1 MQKLNGGHRLQ
12 PWRAYARIELYAA
25 VSCSD
30 RLWQVMTA
38 HTASLVP
45 RPPGPTGCEWLA
57 PAMEMAAAAG
67 GNWPPVYAA
76 PVALTAARFPRV
88 ATRTPGLHAGSVR
101 AARDFTRATL
111 QRWGVTTCRD
121 DVAVVMSELLTNAL
135 HHALPPGAAQPR
147 WPIRLGLLQP
157 GPCVLCAVADP
168 SDQVPMLKDPDYL
181 AESGRG
187 LHVVASL
194 SSGWGWTAPGR
205 AGKIVWAMFPTD
217 APEARLS
224 LCLVLAADDPKPSD
238 VAECA
243 HGTHCDHPL
252 WQRSRPLA

>member
-1 MQKLNGGHRLQ
+1 
-12 PWRAYARIELYAA
+12 
-25 VSCSD
+25 
-30 RLWQVMTA
+30 
-38 HTASLVP
+38 
-45 RPPGPTGCEWLA
+45 
-57 PAMEMAAAAG
+57 MEMAATAG
-67 GNWPPVYAA
+67 GSWPPAYAA

-88 ATRTPGLHAGSVR
+88 ATRTPGLDAGSVR

-111 QRWGVTTCRD
+111 QRWGVTTSCD

-135 HHALPPGAAQPR
+135 HHALPPGAAEPR

-168 SDQVPMLKDPDYL
+168 SDQVPVLKDPDYL

-205 AGKIVWAMFPTD
+205 SGKVVWAMFSTSGP
-217 APEARLS
+217 AARLS
-224 LCLVLAADDPKPSD
+224 FWLVLTAGDPDRPRWQS
-238 VAECA
+238 AP

-252 WQRSRPLA
+252 RQCSRSLA